1 MEGALREDVIASKEA
16 GWVSE
21 ARAQDVVIGCGVE
34 VDGVFLKKAMARDDL
49 CADRIDVSA
58 SLAIFAQNAG
68 IDGMGLDGDG
78 GGWWDP

>member
-1 MEGALREDVIASKEA
+1 MEGALREDVIASEET

-21 ARAQDVVIGCGVE
+21 ARAQDVVVGCGAE
-34 VDGVFLKKAMARDDL
+34 PDGVFLKEAMAGDDL

-58 SLAIFAQNAG
+58 SLAIFARNASM
-68 IDGMGLDGDG
+68 DGMGLDGDG